1 MNRPLL
7 RTVTAIAAAPVLGL
21 PAAAQANPWAIALGP
36 YRSVSV
42 TWEGAGNIEADGR
55 VLGSGRTTAQGLF
68 APGGMRMT
76 MTVATTI
83 QGASHG
89 GTAWAVVSGDTES
102 ADNGTDTVTVEPSFR
117 TLLAREFEA
126 LAPAARA
133 KVIANLRVL
142 GSVAEDELDAHP
154 GAFGEKTG
162 TAMVAGQ
169 SCDVY
174 VAGET
179 SVCVLPQAPSVMLR
193 FRAGEGS
200 YELQATEVR
209 FNVAI
214 PQDAFGHPR
223 GKVVQR
229 LTAEDAM
236 AQRSWALDM
245 YAEGNDGNEPPSLAA
260 LAKFV
265 VRYLS
270 TADLEADAD
279 GEPAE
284 GR

>member
-1 MNRPLL
+1 MNRPFL
-7 RTVTAIAAAPVLGL
+7 RPLAAIAAAPLLGL

-42 TWEGAGNIEADGR
+42 TWEGAGNIEVNGR
-55 VLGSGRTTAQGLF
+55 VLGTGRTAARGLF
-68 APGGMRMT
+68 APGAMRMT
-76 MTVATTI
+76 MTVATMI

-89 GTAWAVVSGDTES
+89 GTAWAVVSGDTEA

-117 TLLAREFEA
+117 ALLAREFEA

-133 KVIANLRVL
+133 KVIANLRAL
-142 GSVAEDELDAHP
+142 GSVAEEELHAHP

-162 TAMVAGQ
+162 SATVAGQ

-174 VAGET
+174 TAGET
-179 SVCVLPQAPSVMLR
+179 SVCVLPQAPAVMLR
-193 FRAGEGS
+193 FRAGQGS
-200 YELQATEVR
+200 YELAATEIR
-209 FNVAI
+209 FNVAV
-214 PQDAFGHPR
+214 PADAFTHPA

-236 AQRSWALDM
+236 AERSWALDV

-270 TADLEADAD
+270 TQELEA
-279 GEPAE
+279 EPE
-284 GR
+284 G